1 MALPDGQQS
10 VSIDNINQLMS
21 SAFASIKSLQAQ
33 YNSAEVREQLQ
44 FMLGIYKSVNLLYFT
59 VSELNNF

>member
-1 MALPDGQQS
+1 M
-10 VSIDNINQLMS
+10 DNINQVMS

-33 YNSAEVREQLQ
+33 YNSAEVREQIQ
-44 FMLGIYKSVNLLYFT
+44 FMLGIYKSLNLLYFT